1 MTWHYITLHYTTLH
15 YITLHYIT
23 LHAIRFLENCKV
35 LMFFAHHEARGL
47 GRLTFRCRSLVVHC
61 YEWTPL
67 RRKKGKSLWTRTFL
81 PITLSLTGIC
91 HGGDFS
97 LHAQSLDLLLI
108 YYWQKRALQQMHAY
122 FSSWG
127 QRPWRIDTDA
137 SWGLSRCKTKSH
149 MPLRFQNHMQSSTEF
164 HMIALLHIFYGS
176 TPMHLFEFL
185 KLWTRTACFKN
196 LHCFALWSYQRW
208 RPICKSERIN
218 WPARL
223 GRDGRF
229 LDGDTKN
236 KQTQKKK
243 EHRKGRTNQ
252 RHVLY
257 FLFVLSCISYPG
269 MFPRCWMGP
278 KTLRFLSASTLL
290 QFKCRR
296 TLFKLVQFALFES
309 FKLAQ
314 VGFKWL
320 QGCSLRINTLIEL
333 SERRS

>member
-1 MTWHYITLHYTTLH
+1 MHGRLSGEKRARAFEPEKFYRSHCQALVMEETSRYMPKALTYYWFIIDKNAHYDEIQCMHTS
-15 YITLHYIT
+15 
-23 LHAIRFLENCKV
+23 
-35 LMFFAHHEARGL
+35 HHEDRGL
-47 GRLTFRCRSLVVHC
+47 GGLTQMVIPFSQMEIPGRREIPFFVDTLLTF
-61 YEWTPL
+61 
-67 RRKKGKSLWTRTFL
+67 KG
-81 PITLSLTGIC
+81 
-91 HGGDFS
+91 
-97 LHAQSLDLLLI
+97 A
-108 YYWQKRALQQMHAY
+108 AL
-122 FSSWG
+122 
-127 QRPWRIDTDA
+127 
-137 SWGLSRCKTKSH
+137 CC
-149 MPLRFQNHMQSSTEF
+149 
-164 HMIALLHIFYGS
+164 
-176 TPMHLFEFL
+176 
-185 KLWTRTACFKN
+185 TRTACFKN

>member
-1 MTWHYITLHYTTLH
+1 
-15 YITLHYIT
+15 
-23 LHAIRFLENCKV
+23 
-35 LMFFAHHEARGL
+35 MFFAHHEARGL
-47 GRLTFRCRSLVVHC
+47 GGLTFRCRSLVHRSNGPVLC
-61 YEWTPL
+61 MGASPA
-67 RRKKGKSLWTRTFL
+67 KKGQEPLNPKIFTNHIVRH
-81 PITLSLTGIC
+81 LSWRRLLATCPKPWLII
-91 HGGDFS
+91 
-97 LHAQSLDLLLI
+97 DLLLTKTRTTTNACILLIMRTEALADWHKWYSQMGIPGRREIPYII
-108 YYWQKRALQQMHAY
+108 YTLLTFKGAAL
-122 FSSWG
+122 
-127 QRPWRIDTDA
+127 
-137 SWGLSRCKTKSH
+137 CC
-149 MPLRFQNHMQSSTEF
+149 
-164 HMIALLHIFYGS
+164 
-176 TPMHLFEFL
+176 
-185 KLWTRTACFKN
+185 TRTACFKK

-236 KQTQKKK
+236 KQTKKKK
-243 EHRKGRTNQ
+243 ENRKGRTNQ

-314 VGFKWL
+314 VRFKWL

>member
-1 MTWHYITLHYTTLH
+1 MHTS
-15 YITLHYIT
+15 
-23 LHAIRFLENCKV
+23 
-35 LMFFAHHEARGL
+35 HHEDRGL
-47 GRLTFRCRSLVVHC
+47 GGLTQMVMPFSQMEIPGRREIPFFVDTLLTF
-61 YEWTPL
+61 
-67 RRKKGKSLWTRTFL
+67 KG
-81 PITLSLTGIC
+81 
-91 HGGDFS
+91 
-97 LHAQSLDLLLI
+97 A
-108 YYWQKRALQQMHAY
+108 AL
-122 FSSWG
+122 
-127 QRPWRIDTDA
+127 
-137 SWGLSRCKTKSH
+137 CC
-149 MPLRFQNHMQSSTEF
+149 
-164 HMIALLHIFYGS
+164 
-176 TPMHLFEFL
+176 
-185 KLWTRTACFKN
+185 TRTACFKN

-314 VGFKWL
+314 VRFKWL

>member
-1 MTWHYITLHYTTLH
+1 
-15 YITLHYIT
+15 
-23 LHAIRFLENCKV
+23 
-35 LMFFAHHEARGL
+35 
-47 GRLTFRCRSLVVHC
+47 
-61 YEWTPL
+61 
-67 RRKKGKSLWTRTFL
+67 
-81 PITLSLTGIC
+81 
-91 HGGDFS
+91 
-97 LHAQSLDLLLI
+97 
-108 YYWQKRALQQMHAY
+108 MHAY

-278 KTLRFLSASTLL
+278 KTLRFLKVGEGGGLPSMSLHILKAARKTENCTVGGGKGVWPQTETAFVSLPA
-290 QFKCRR
+290 R
-296 TLFKLVQFALFES
+296 TDICPPRQTNWSVA
-309 FKLAQ
+309 
-314 VGFKWL
+314 
-320 QGCSLRINTLIEL
+320 
-333 SERRS
+333 

>member
-1 MTWHYITLHYTTLH
+1 MLFASLKTAKFSCSSHIMRPEALADWHFVVGAWWSTAMNGRLSGEKRARAFEPEHFYQSHCHWQAFVMEETSRYMPKALTYYWFIIDKNAHYDEIQCMHTS
-15 YITLHYIT
+15 
-23 LHAIRFLENCKV
+23 
-35 LMFFAHHEARGL
+35 HHEDRGL
-47 GRLTFRCRSLVVHC
+47 GGLTQMVIPFSQMEIPGRREIPFFVDTLLTF
-61 YEWTPL
+61 
-67 RRKKGKSLWTRTFL
+67 KG
-81 PITLSLTGIC
+81 
-91 HGGDFS
+91 
-97 LHAQSLDLLLI
+97 A
-108 YYWQKRALQQMHAY
+108 AL
-122 FSSWG
+122 
-127 QRPWRIDTDA
+127 
-137 SWGLSRCKTKSH
+137 CC
-149 MPLRFQNHMQSSTEF
+149 
-164 HMIALLHIFYGS
+164 
-176 TPMHLFEFL
+176 
-185 KLWTRTACFKN
+185 TRTACFKN